1 MRVATNQGLGQGMHT
16 PGPNFIGSQVQLLQ
30 RSTHVMHTACDSDG
44 TWVAKPVFGKVQRPQ
59 RSQDDQ
65 RVCQERRH
73 FGCEQVAAEVEVL
86 QSIPAPRVASSS
98 AQPFQNEHRARVRQK
113 VACQHQR
120 TKLWTT
126 RKTSWSCEHR
136 SRPRASVQWA
146 VRTLRSL
153 GRAISARARAPSTN
167 T

>member
-1 MRVATNQGLGQGMHT
+1 MHT

-86 QSIPAPRVASSS
+86 QSISAPRVASSS
-98 AQPFQNEHRARVRQK
+98 AQPLQNEHRARVRQK
-113 VACQHQR
+113 VACQHKC
-120 TKLWTT
+120 TKLWAT
-126 RKTSWSCEHR
+126 KTQLAAVSTAAAPSKHAMGSAYIAEFGKSDLGES
-136 SRPRASVQWA
+136 SRPLDEHVIVSQ
-146 VRTLRSL
+146 
-153 GRAISARARAPSTN
+153 
-167 T
+167 